1 MLQSSRRKRRAQQ
14 KLEPEGA
21 PLPSKRPSVRGIRR
35 QASTMA
41 TKPTKRM
48 RENDDADELKA
59 ANAQLLE
66 LNAPPSKSVLRW
78 LNLSWPTV
86 R

>member
-1 MLQSSRRKRRAQQ
+1 
-14 KLEPEGA
+14 
-21 PLPSKRPSVRGIRR
+21 
-35 QASTMA
+35 MA

-66 LNAPPSKSVLRW
+66 RNAQLVAENAQLRCQVASKAQPKVERKDLRAATSSCRV
-78 LNLSWPTV
+78 NAFCRNGCGTD
-86 R
+86 